1 MEVAAPSRARPYGV
15 LALICLSTPAAL
27 GVETLLRRL
36 MMPPEFDDVRA
47 WLSPTLTPWAWATV
61 PVTVA
66 ATGLGWWL
74 FAALTRRALNRR
86 ALNKR
91 RPEHSEHEAR
101 AKAQLN
107 AIMLASSAP
116 QVPAVAATM
125 LFTMGAALTPV
136 LVAMGTAMLGVLSL
150 ALRIQR

>member
-1 MEVAAPSRARPYGV
+1 MAAPSRARLYGV
-15 LALICLSTPAAL
+15 LALICLSTPVAL
-27 GVETLLRRL
+27 GVETVLRRL
-36 MMPPEFDDVRA
+36 MMPPEFDAVRA

-74 FAALTRRALNRR
+74 FRTLTRRALSRR
-86 ALNKR
+86 TLNKR
-91 RPEHSEHEAR
+91 RPELSEHEAR
-101 AKAQLN
+101 AKAQLD
-107 AIMLASSAP
+107 AIILASSAP

-125 LFTMGAALTPV
+125 LFMMGAALTPV

-150 ALRIQR
+150 GLWIQR